1 MYSMAPTRAPTVAS
15 QVTTVVASNS
25 STATVQVSGQ
35 KVTIGGLTNSSVA
48 TVTVTSSGSLSSSS
62 NSNASS
68 LASKLESDIVTVT
81 VSNSSSSNVKVTV
94 SISVSSSSTSKNSS
108 SLSIFEHNC
117 TSEKRE
123 EVVFNCSDAD
133 VLYNLTCSGE
143 AAAEVK
149 QQCPVSQLQCSVID
163 MNTYNVVDSDYC
175 TVVSTTSTSVLC
187 RCGYSSNSSSS
198 STSPPSSSPT
208 SKSGSVS
215 VAVTSDYVA
224 GDFSATVSGIGG
236 ISSAA
241 AVEGTTAVLSAFGGW
256 WLVGLLLIGSLLFRV
271 DWFGGWCSGREMWK
285 KVEKM
290 VQMVWLCMVKGMRGW
305 GVVMPLDESPSSLL
319 KELGNEG
326 VGEEEKAMRVV
337 WMRYVLEVMP
347 KVYRPLPWLH
357 RMLGE
362 LCSRHEYLDLLFGV
376 LGFREEEEDDDDDDD
391 EESED
396 KMKKKG
402 LREKVVQGE
411 VKQDQETR
419 RWFTWKVGL
428 GGRGWK
434 MVSDVLRLW
443 TSFTISCF
451 LLAWLYDLQ
460 YPDDDGSCGQHVT
473 RVSCLAKKSPLDSSQ
488 SYCKWVPA
496 QALVAGLL
504 VESKKSTVLSSTTLS
519 STLTDDELHEQCQ
532 YADEG
537 ASLLATMLVA
547 VVVSFISTVVMS
559 IMAALFSMIMAPT
572 AKVRARRRGKVS
584 DEVSEK
590 RVEDGEGEA
599 QGREEGEE
607 EEEASWSTLGL
618 YLLGELLRVDLL
630 GRVARANVSEKL
642 RRCRG
647 LFLQEMS
654 KSGRGVLEVREEN
667 EKGELQQY
675 QAKQEGSVLYR
686 DEECGEVTKA
696 DVAKELSDGSSEVL
710 NTAMQQAHEKLLCH
724 AEDSDARA
732 NTLLHLCLFD
742 LVLHEPLLHAN
753 SSSPNSHNAKVA
765 GKLVWQTMM
774 KNYRMPAPR

>member
-1 MYSMAPTRAPTVAS
+1 MAPTRAPTVAS

-81 VSNSSSSNVKVTV
+81 VRNSSNSNVQVTV
-94 SISVSSSSTSKNSS
+94 NISVSSSSNNKYV
-108 SLSIFEHNC
+108 LVFEHNC

-215 VAVTSDYVA
+215 VAVTSEYVA

-236 ISSAA
+236 ISSTA

-256 WLVGLLLIGSLLFRV
+256 WLVGLLLMGSMLFRV
-271 DWFGGWCSGREMWK
+271 DWFGGWCNGREMWK
-285 KVEKM
+285 KAEKM

-319 KELGNEG
+319 KKLGNEG
-326 VGEEEKAMRVV
+326 VGEEEKVMRVV

-376 LGFREEEEDDDDDDD
+376 LGFDEEEE
-391 EESED
+391 EEEEKEKGSVSED
-396 KMKKKG
+396 QEKEKG
-402 LREKVVQGE
+402 LRDRVAQGE
-411 VKQDQETR
+411 VKQNQEER
-419 RWFTWKVGL
+419 RWFAWKVGL

-460 YPDDDGSCGQHVT
+460 YPGDDGSCGQHVT

-519 STLTDDELHEQCQ
+519 STLTDAELHEQCQ

-584 DEVSEK
+584 NEVSEK

-599 QGREEGEE
+599 QGREEEE

-630 GRVARANVSEKL
+630 GRVARVDVSEKL

-667 EKGELQQY
+667 EEGELQQY
-675 QAKQEGSVLYR
+675 QAEQEGSVLNG
-686 DEECGEVTKA
+686 DEECGEVMKA
-696 DVAKELSDGSSEVL
+696 DVTKELSDGNIEVSD
-710 NTAMQQAHEKLLCH
+710 TAMQQAHEKLLCH

-742 LVLHEPLLHAN
+742 LVLHGPLLHAN
-753 SSSPNSHNAKVA
+753 SSSPNSHNAEVA
-765 GKLVWQTMM
+765 GKLVWQTTM